1 MARCSIFVHKDGT
14 KGIRVP
20 FPQAGIHTFD
30 GEVKMRRKNLLFV
43 TYNNSC
49 FDEGVPYAIELAKTL
64 GKKQVDLLLVQEK
77 KGLGA
82 KLVDLFAAS
91 AYGEAGEVDTAREI
105 LAEGGVEEAEFN
117 EKLGKILAK
126 AGEAA
131 IEVTVHASG
140 QEVQKAVKAAA
151 GESGSVDMVVLGPS
165 LTTSGKLSPRDIN
178 KLIKS
183 ATTPVVTIAR
193 QSACVA

>member
-1 MARCSIFVHKDGT
+1 MSFPRRRGSI
-14 KGIRVP
+14 P
-20 FPQAGIHTFD
+20 FY
-30 GEVKMRRKNLLFV
+30 GEVKMRRRNLLFV

-64 GKKQVDLLLVQEK
+64 GKKQLDLLLVQEK
-77 KGLGA
+77 KGLGS
-82 KLVDLFAAS
+82 KLVDLLAAS
-91 AYGEAGEVDTAREI
+91 AYGESGEVDAVREV

-117 EKLGKILAK
+117 EKLGRILAK

-131 IEVTVHASG
+131 VEVTVHASG
-140 QEVQKAVKAAA
+140 QEMRKAVKAAV
-151 GESGSVDMVVLGPS
+151 GDGGSVDMVVLGPS
-165 LTTSGKLSPRDIN
+165 LTTKGKLSPKDIS

-183 ATTPVVTIAR
+183 ATAPVVTIAR